1 MAILPCPRPRFLVVL
16 TALLVAAAGP
26 APAQDVSFADK
37 RVNVIIGATPGG
49 GTDLTTRLVGRF
61 MEKHLPGKPQVVYRN
76 MPAGNG
82 VQASNYF
89 ANEASRDGTFWLGGA
104 NAYVDAQVLRQ
115 STVKYDPRNFH
126 FIGGI
131 TRGGSI
137 MTMRA
142 EKLAGLTDRSSP
154 PIVVGTGDGTD
165 TWAELMCWGAD
176 VLGWN
181 MRFVVGYPGT
191 SALVLA
197 IRRGEIDSFGTSTL
211 SVHNGLRQAGGFKEY
226 VQIGERKSGKVGPR
240 AYAPEVPTI
249 AALVE
254 DKLSGLAKEAF
265 AYWTDSNQI
274 DKFWA
279 LPPGTPAAVAATTR
293 ASFLKVM
300 DDPEFIKLGRTQIDA
315 DFGYQTAEEMA
326 SLVRN
331 TSYPSADITVF
342 MRDLRVKHGLP
353 GAPLS
358 EADLA
363 RLASKLTG
371 PGMKAT
377 SPLTAVEN
385 GGRVVLFKADGADR
399 KGNVSS
405 SNTKVTIA
413 GKTAQRADLKPG
425 MDCEIAYSG
434 DGGDVSAIACQ

>member
-1 MAILPCPRPRFLVVL
+1 MTLLPRTLMRSLIIL
-16 TALLVAAAGP
+16 TALIAAA
-26 APAQDVSFADK
+26 AQPSAAQEVSFADK
-37 RVNVIIGATPGG
+37 RVNIIIGATAGG
-49 GTDLTTRLVGRF
+49 GTDLSTRLVGRF
-61 MEKHLPGKPQVVYRN
+61 MEKHLPGRPQVVYRN

-82 VQASNYF
+82 VQASNHF
-89 ANEASRDGTFWLGGA
+89 ANEVNRDGTFMLGGA

-115 STVKYDPRNFH
+115 ATVKYDPRNFH
-126 FIGGI
+126 FVGGI
-131 TRGGSI
+131 MRGGSI
-137 MTMRA
+137 MTARA
-142 EKLAGLTDRSSP
+142 EKMANLTDRGLP
-154 PIVVGTGDGTD
+154 PLVVGTGDGTD
-165 TWAELMCWGAD
+165 TWAELMCWGAETI
-176 VLGWN
+176 GWN

-197 IRRGEIDSFGTSTL
+197 LRRGEIDSFGTSTL

-240 AYAPEVPTI
+240 AYAPDVPTI
-249 AALVE
+249 AALIE
-254 DKLSGLAKEAF
+254 DKLTGIAKEAF

-279 LPPGTPAAVAATTR
+279 LPPGTPAAVVATHRAA
-293 ASFLKVM
+293 FLKTM
-300 DDPEFIKLGRTQIDA
+300 DDPEFVALGRKQIDA
-315 DFGYQTAEEMA
+315 DFGYQTGEEMA

-331 TSYPSADITVF
+331 TSYPSKEITVF
-342 MRDLRVKHGLP
+342 MHDLRVKHGLP
-353 GAPLS
+353 GAPLT
-358 EADLA
+358 EEELA

-377 SPLTAVEN
+377 SALTAVEG
-385 GGRVVLFKADGADR
+385 GGRVVLFKAGGADH

-413 GKTAQRADLKPG
+413 GKTAQRADLKAG

-434 DGGDVSAIACQ
+434 DGGDVTAITCK